1 MIPAQQ
7 HGEPSMAEPRARG
20 EALWFAALLA
30 VPGPTVMLVVR
41 ANDKHP
47 QVNAAWGLPSRD
59 RNPAAV
65 NRR

>member
-1 MIPAQQ
+1 MK
-7 HGEPSMAEPRARG
+7 G
-20 EALWFAALLA
+20 LA
-30 VPGPTVMLVVR
+30 VELAHEEGLVVR

-47 QVNAAWGLPSRD
+47 QVNAAWGFPSRD